1 MKCEWNI
8 FWKICWIPSW
18 YFRTCWMVEL
28 LERCVNV
35 HWFSTPWNSK
45 KKSPLE
51 YTRSFLNVFCHTT
64 LFAKGCLIISF
75 VPHAKRCCFFAECR
89 VGIVPLGDVVTSVG
103 FGAWKSSPKITEFT
117 LVLKVI
123 LCIFKIPDLPV
134 PYIFGTKLPGKP
146 IYQVTRPPVP
156 NI

>member
-28 LERCVNV
+28 WETCVNV
-35 HWFSTPWNSK
+35 HWFSTPWNS

-51 YTRSFLNVFCHTT
+51 YTRSFLNVFCHTS

-75 VPHAKRCCFFAECR
+75 VPHANMLFLRRVSSGNCSFGRCCNLRFLVVGSRHMDHR
-89 VGIVPLGDVVTSVG
+89 VHPGTESDFMHLQNNTLDESWSPSPPGIKRTFNG
-103 FGAWKSSPKITEFT
+103 
-117 LVLKVI
+117 I
-123 LCIFKIPDLPV
+123 LYLSE
-134 PYIFGTKLPGKP
+134 
-146 IYQVTRPPVP
+146 
-156 NI
+156 